1 MKKNTSLD
9 FMLPMNKG
17 LDFIWERINYL
28 RKYLRVEGLSGRYEI
43 AFLRSSG
50 GLDDQEWE
58 WLEDVNLICD
68 IFNSL
73 QK

>member
-1 MKKNTSLD
+1 MLKDTNLD
-9 FMLPMNKG
+9 FSLSMNKG
-17 LDFIWERINYL
+17 LDFVWERINFL

-43 AFLRSSG
+43 AFLHGSG

-58 WLEDVNLICD
+58 WVEEVYLICE

-73 QK
+73 RK